1 MSSRPVITSK
11 KTNTTANTFAAT
23 ASRFNFLMV
32 SSVRDF
38 ELAKGQSFVAAFVS
52 IVEPRVNFNAHILI
66 IAKNHTISL
75 SRTPPVISA
84 MIMPSV
90 TITDAAK
97 ASRCFC
103 PPGKYNTNCTAVA
116 IQDVT

>member
-1 MSSRPVITSK
+1 
-11 KTNTTANTFAAT
+11 
-23 ASRFNFLMV
+23 MV

-52 IVEPRVNFNAHILI
+52 IVEPRMNFNAHILT
-66 IAKNHTISL
+66 IAKNHTISS